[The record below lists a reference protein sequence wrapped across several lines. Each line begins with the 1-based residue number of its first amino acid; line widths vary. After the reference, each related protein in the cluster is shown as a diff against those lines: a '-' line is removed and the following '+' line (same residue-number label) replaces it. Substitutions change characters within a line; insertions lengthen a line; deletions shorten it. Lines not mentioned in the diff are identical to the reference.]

1 MSNPSKAK
9 GTSAESAVVRVM
21 KDAGLRAKRLT
32 LHGSKDVGDVD
43 CGIDAIVVEVKGG
56 KTAESASD
64 GQITAW
70 LVETDN
76 EVRNANAKIGV
87 LVVKRKGI
95 GPANAERWWAITSI
109 RELDILMGTENPFP
123 SPWYHQPIR
132 MHLSTFISVILTF
145 AQREGNNNN
154 G

>member
-1 MSNPSKAK
+1 MTNKPKAI
-9 GTSAESAVVRVM
+9 GTAGESAVVRVM
-21 KDAGLRAKRLT
+21 RDAGLRAKRLT

-43 CGIDAIVVEVKGG
+43 CGVDGIVVEVKSG

-123 SPWYHQPIR
+123 SPWYHQPVR
-132 MHLSTFISVILTF
+132 MHLSTFIGLVLTF
-145 AQREGNNNN
+145 AQRGEGNK
-154 G
+154 